1 MKVICIA
8 DLAFDPCFTNSS
20 VWGGFSLTC
29 LYWLIIIFLFFHLL
43 HWHCFVQKA
52 KRMQITLCSLFTHF
66 ITGLFFFPLF
76 TMNIRMVYNIKNITP
91 WHCAVRIQQQ
101 KKTIRL
107 GFYHRWV
114 PTFAVCVCHMP
125 DGCFASMKLVSWNY
139 LRFLSG
145 FTNALSTYWYW
156 MLFFIKKAF

>member
-66 ITGLFFFPLF
+66 ITGLFFFPYLPWIFVWFTILKILLLDIVLF
-76 TMNIRMVYNIKNITP
+76 AYNNKKKQSDLGSITGEFQHLQYVYVTCRMVVLL
-91 WHCAVRIQQQ
+91 A
-101 KKTIRL
+101 
-107 GFYHRWV
+107 
-114 PTFAVCVCHMP
+114 
-125 DGCFASMKLVSWNY
+125 WN
-139 LRFLSG
+139 L
-145 FTNALSTYWYW
+145 
-156 MLFFIKKAF
+156 